1 MTGISYS
8 MIMVAVVLITYL
20 FVRHKGEKKK
30 QENFLKM
37 LIPFS
42 IIILLYLPTQLTESE
57 EPAYLLFV
65 SLLALLFIGFVHF
78 EKKTLYRYCYI
89 GTRWADCVFYF
100 TDLNPS

>member
-1 MTGISYS
+1 MSGISYS

-42 IIILLYLPTQLTESE
+42 IVILL
-57 EPAYLLFV
+57 
-65 SLLALLFIGFVHF
+65 
-78 EKKTLYRYCYI
+78 
-89 GTRWADCVFYF
+89 
-100 TDLNPS
+100 